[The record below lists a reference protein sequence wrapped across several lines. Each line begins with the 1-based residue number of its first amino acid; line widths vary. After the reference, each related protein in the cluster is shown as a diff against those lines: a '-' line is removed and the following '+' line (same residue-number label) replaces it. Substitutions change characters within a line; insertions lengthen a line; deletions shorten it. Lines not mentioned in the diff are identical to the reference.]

1 MLVAVPWFG
10 LNFITRWVII
20 VILLIFIKSKK
31 ELGFIFS
38 PRAKGF
44 KEAFGTIYLFLTVST
59 LAGNLINTA
68 KTLK

>member
-10 LNFITRWVII
+10 LNFITRLVIIVII

-38 PRAKGF
+38 PRARRF
-44 KEAFGTIYLFLTVST
+44 KEAFGTAL
-59 LAGNLINTA
+59 
-68 KTLK
+68 